1 MAAPVS
7 EVRGRSREDDPGQAL
22 QVFHAWAGGEYHDRV
37 QVRSVE
43 HIVQNTG
50 APECEE
56 NEKLLSINKVQ
67 FNPDII
73 LC

>member
-37 QVRSVE
+37 QVIRRAHRPEHRCPGVWGEWEAIEYQQGSV
-43 HIVQNTG
+43 
-50 APECEE
+50 
-56 NEKLLSINKVQ
+56 
-67 FNPDII
+67 
-73 LC
+73 